1 MRVRILIEGILLGVI
16 GLMSV
21 IEGVRLIV
29 FKNPV
34 ISYDPVG
41 PSFYVLLFGLALIF
55 VGCLYI
61 ILNYKKKPLI
71 ERQIVVD
78 RGLRIRLIGTVAACA
93 LYVILIN
100 IFGYLVA
107 TFIFL
112 FIQFKIANVKAWPQG
127 FILSIAVTAFLYL
140 VFIEYCSMIF
150 PRGII
155 FR

>member
-1 MRVRILIEGILLGVI
+1 MRVRILIEGILLGAI
-16 GLMSV
+16 GLISV
-21 IEGVRLIV
+21 IEGVRLII

-41 PSFYVLLFGLALIF
+41 PSFYVLLFGIALMF

-61 ILNYKKKPLI
+61 ILNYRNPLS
-71 ERQIVVD
+71 EKQIVVD
-78 RGLRIRLIGTVAACA
+78 KGLRIRLIGTVAACA
-93 LYVILIN
+93 LYVLLIN
-100 IFGYLVA
+100 ILGYLVA

-112 FIQFKIANVKAWPQG
+112 FIEFKIANVKAWPQG
-127 FILSIAVTAFLYL
+127 FILSTAVTAFLYL
-140 VFIEYCSMIF
+140 VFVEYCSMIF

>member
-1 MRVRILIEGILLGVI
+1 MRVRILIEGILLGAI
-16 GLMSV
+16 GLISV
-21 IEGVRLIV
+21 IEGVRLII

-41 PSFYVLLFGLALIF
+41 PSFYVLLFGIALMF

-61 ILNYKKKPLI
+61 ILNYRNPLS
-71 ERQIVVD
+71 EKQIVVD
-78 RGLRIRLIGTVAACA
+78 KGLRIRLIGTVAACA
-93 LYVILIN
+93 LYVLLIN

-112 FIQFKIANVKAWPQG
+112 FIEFKIANVKAWPQG
-127 FILSIAVTAFLYL
+127 FILSMAVTAFLYL
-140 VFIEYCSMIF
+140 VFVEYCSMIF

>member
-1 MRVRILIEGILLGVI
+1 MRVRILIEGILLGAI
-16 GLMSV
+16 GLISV
-21 IEGVRLIV
+21 IEGVRLII

-41 PSFYVLLFGLALIF
+41 PSFYVLLFGIALMF

-61 ILNYKKKPLI
+61 ILNYRNPLS
-71 ERQIVVD
+71 EKQIVVD
-78 RGLRIRLIGTVAACA
+78 KGLRIRLIGTVAACA
-93 LYVILIN
+93 LYVLLIN
-100 IFGYLVA
+100 ILGYLVA

-112 FIQFKIANVKAWPQG
+112 FIEFKIANVKAWPQG
-127 FILSIAVTAFLYL
+127 FILSMAVTAFLYL
-140 VFIEYCSMIF
+140 VFVEYCSMIF